1 MRSFNRLTI
10 LAVLFGGIGLFWA
23 AYSIFKGQET
33 NKAAAQLSLFRST
46 IGAELERFSHLPFVL
61 SLDPL
66 VAQTLEG
73 GDPGILD
80 KRLARIAQSAGVDA
94 IYLMDLDGLT
104 IAASNARTARSFVG
118 QNYQYRP
125 YFQEALNG
133 ELGEFY
139 GIGATTGIP
148 GYFFAIAVRPSN
160 AQGRAQSRGV
170 VAIKV
175 DLSALQTS
183 WQSSGARIML
193 SNSDGVVL
201 LASDPEWRYRTLV
214 DLSPEQLQRI
224 RASRQFGK
232 ESLAL
237 LDWQPDGLNQTARI
251 GGNDY
256 LYLTSTDLPNSWSL
270 HYFAPNDQVFIRA
283 ALITG
288 GYLLL
293 SGLLFIFVQ
302 VRRERRI
309 GAALQRSESEEA
321 QLRLANERLA
331 VEIDERLA
339 AEKSLKKTQAELE
352 RAGRLAA
359 LGQLA
364 SSVTHELGQPIA
376 AMRNQLAAAE
386 MASGKTALG
395 DKMQGLVARMEDITR
410 QLKFFSRKGRDM
422 FETIDLIAVMGNALE
437 LLEATIEKDQ
447 VAVSFQHDAAPVLL
461 HGNKLRIEQ
470 VMTNIVR
477 NALDA
482 MEESA
487 TRELRIEVA
496 QDANEVWFEVQDTGH
511 GLGDMTLEDLREPFT
526 TTRASGKG
534 MGLGLTITAGI
545 VNDHGGTMTAKSLAE
560 GGALFRVAFPAQTGE
575 RDG

>member
-1 MRSFNRLTI
+1 MRYLNRLTI
-10 LAVLFGGIGLFWA
+10 IAVLLGGLGLFWG
-23 AYSIFKGQET
+23 AYSYFKGQEID
-33 NKAAAQLSLFRST
+33 KAAAQLTLFRST
-46 IGAELERFSHLPFVL
+46 IAAELQRFSHLPFVL

-66 VAQTLEG
+66 VAATLDG
-73 GDPGILD
+73 GDPKTLD
-80 KRLARIAQSAGVDA
+80 KRLARFAHSAGVDA

-104 IAASNARTARSFVG
+104 IAASNAKTASSFVG

-148 GYFFAIAVRPSN
+148 GYFYAMAVRPI
-160 AQGRAQSRGV
+160 RAQNRGV

-175 DLSALQTS
+175 DLSELQAS
-183 WQSSGARIML
+183 WQSSGARILL

-201 LASDPEWRYRTLV
+201 LASNPEWRYRTLV
-214 DLSPEQLQRI
+214 DLTPQQLGRI
-224 RASRQFGK
+224 RAARQFGK
-232 ESLAL
+232 EGLER
-237 LDWQPDGLNQTARI
+237 LDWQPDGVNQTASI
-251 GGNDY
+251 GGDDF

-270 HYFAPNDQVFIRA
+270 HYFAPNDQVFTRA
-283 ALITG
+283 MLITG

-293 SGLLFIFVQ
+293 SGLLFIFAQ

-321 QLRLANERLA
+321 QLREANERLA

-386 MASGKTALG
+386 LAAGTTQLG

-422 FETIDLIAVMGNALE
+422 FETIDLVEVMGDALE
-437 LLEATIEKDQ
+437 LLEATIEKDG
-447 VAVSFQHDAAPVLL
+447 VEVEFSHASGPVHL
-461 HGNKLRIEQ
+461 HGNRLRIEQ

-477 NALDA
+477 NAIDS
-482 MEESA
+482 MGESGD
-487 TRELRIEVA
+487 RRLRIRVD
-496 QDANEVWFEVQDTGH
+496 QSGDEVWFDVQDTGH

-534 MGLGLTITAGI
+534 MGLGLTISAGI
-545 VNDHGGTMTAKSLAE
+545 VNDHGGTMTAQSLAE
-560 GGALFRVAFPAQTGE
+560 GGALFRVSFPAPTGE
-575 RDG
+575 SDA